1 MFGIRK
7 FSIRF
12 VVSSRGRASF
22 VAMQALSPREHQVAR
37 LVAAGRSNR
46 QIAEHLAISEQ
57 TVKNHIQSIFRKLA
71 IGNRVELTIRIHRM
85 KPRSLKTSGRNGR
98 LKRA

>member
-1 MFGIRK
+1 
-7 FSIRF
+7 
-12 VVSSRGRASF
+12 
-22 VAMQALSPREHQVAR
+22 MQALSPREYQVAR

-46 QIAEHLAISEQ
+46 QIAEHLTISEQ

-71 IGNRVELTIRIHRM
+71 IGNRVELTIRIHRV
-85 KPRSLKTSGRNGR
+85 KPRSLNTSGRNDR